1 MSSRDFEEP
10 REERTEDARRRSGE
24 LLEERDGGK
33 PAAPLWRLF
42 REASCGGG
50 ACRDV
55 VEKHVISRL
64 NQTDVKFLYDVNGE
78 TRELIKRAARSGMKL
93 AEKFKIEEMASIST
107 LEFALENRSLWPS
120 EWDEKYF
127 CKKVARTNKLELL
140 QWIREEKK
148 CEWDE
153 KTSAVAAEQGNLE
166 MVKYCVAN
174 QCAIDAFSCSNA
186 AENGHLKCLKYLHE
200 DVKAPWDCETANLA
214 ALNGHLHILEYLVE
228 REYDKFDKS
237 ACSLAAEYGHLEC
250 LKYLHEEVKAPWDC
264 EAVRM
269 AREFN
274 HSECLQYLLDNDCP
288 LPEGWRYEDR
298 KLRAA
303 LQFIYSR
310 GAHEQ
315 TH

>member
-1 MSSRDFEEP
+1 MSSRDCEEP
-10 REERTEDARRRSGE
+10 RERTEDARRRSGE

-78 TRELIKRAARSGMKL
+78 TRELIKRAARSGIKL
-93 AEKFKIEEMASIST
+93 AEKFKIEEMSSISA
-107 LEFALENRSLWPS
+107 LEFAWENRSLWPS
-120 EWDEKYF
+120 EWDETDF
-127 CKKVARTNKLELL
+127 CKKVALTNKLELL
-140 QWIREEKK
+140 KWIREEKK
-148 CEWDE
+148 CEWD
-153 KTSAVAAEQGNLE
+153 TYTFDAAARQGNLE

-174 QCAIDAFSCSNA
+174 RCPIDAFSCRNA
-186 AENGHLKCLKYLHE
+186 AENGHLDCLKYLHE
-200 DVKAPWDCETANLA
+200 VTKVPWGSGTAFLA